1 MIKLI
6 QIRSVVADAIKL
18 GQPIRVTGVGPRL
31 VFVRVAGRDRD
42 EQLTWDDL
50 RDAAEQESHTE
61 LRSLYA
67 WLLEEAETLA
77 LDRSPIVV
85 GYGRDRGGVWWTASV
100 ATEYGDVPLGRTWR
114 GVTIVEKDEGG
125 THAQAWL
132 ARDEARRIAER
143 IRRIGPY
150 REVKVEP

>member
-1 MIKLI
+1 MTKRI
-6 QIRSVVADAIKL
+6 QISAPRTPGATPTITSVFADAIKL

-42 EQLTWDDL
+42 EQLTWNDRDRDRGGVRHL
-50 RDAAEQESHTE
+50 RE
-61 LRSLYA
+61 
-67 WLLEEAETLA
+67 
-77 LDRSPIVV
+77 
-85 GYGRDRGGVWWTASV
+85 RGGVWWTASV